1 MYFTEGKV
9 GLDPVKF
16 NYTFME
22 ENNNNNNNS
31 LYF

>member
-16 NYTFME
+16 NFTFME
-22 ENNNNNNNS
+22 ENNNNNNS